1 MASTNAEQNEK
12 SKAEEDAE
20 YPSNTQRAIIM
31 TAMYLTLFLVNL
43 VSLCAFKVLEVII
56 STNSLHRIQTSSRPQ
71 FRESQTSFIL

>member
-20 YPSNTQRAIIM
+20 YPSNTQRVIIM

-43 VSLCAFKVLEVII
+43 VSLCASVLEAVI
-56 STNSLHRIQTSSRPQ
+56 SANSLHRIQTSSRPQ